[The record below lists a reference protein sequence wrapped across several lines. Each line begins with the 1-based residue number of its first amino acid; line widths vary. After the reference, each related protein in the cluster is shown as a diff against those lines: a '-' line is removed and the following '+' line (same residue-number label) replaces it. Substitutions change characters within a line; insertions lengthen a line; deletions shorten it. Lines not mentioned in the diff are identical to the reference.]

1 MSKRFENMVD
11 KSSVSK
17 ERIGHTYEISMKSTI
32 KKRIFIIFLIVA
44 ILLLLILF
52 LFVRKEAVHDLEFP
66 KTAWGISAEEVFD
79 SYGISQADVSRSQEA
94 GRGSMFT
101 IEGKELF
108 GEKTSEINF
117 QFLDFGDNGD
127 MGLCY
132 VRVIYPE
139 GADMNHVLEKMREVY
154 GKTVSDVSIYEQ
166 NSALGNETIHA
177 KDYRESDVLKIW
189 SDKCIADFISDK
201 ESESY
206 RNLWAFFQPG
216 LNEENWGEFCETAR
230 MVTVLWNNDDWKTL
244 EFNAYNLCV
253 YNELKNQLSELPL

>member
-1 MSKRFENMVD
+1 MSKQFENMAD

-52 LFVRKEAVHDLEFP
+52 LFVKKEAVHDLEFP
-66 KTAWGISAEEVFD
+66 KTAWGISAEEIFD

-154 GKTVSDVSIYEQ
+154 GKTVSDASIYEQ

-189 SDKCIADFISDK
+189 ADRCIADFISEK
-201 ESESY
+201 ESESC

-216 LNEENWGEFCETAR
+216 LNEENWGDFCETAR

>member
-1 MSKRFENMVD
+1 MSKRFENMAD
-11 KSSVSK
+11 KPSVLK

-52 LFVRKEAVHDLEFP
+52 LFVKKEAVHDLEFP
-66 KTAWGISAEEVFD
+66 KTAWGISTEEVFD

-154 GKTVSDVSIYEQ
+154 GKTVSDTSIYEQ

-177 KDYRESDVLKIW
+177 KDYTESDVLKIW
-189 SDKCIADFISDK
+189 ADRCIADSISEK

>member
-52 LFVRKEAVHDLEFP
+52 LFVKKEAVRDLEFP
-66 KTAWGISAEEVFD
+66 KTTWGISAEEVFD

-117 QFLDFGDNGD
+117 QFLDFRDNGD

-132 VRVIYPE
+132 VRAIYPE
-139 GADMNHVLEKMREVY
+139 DADMNHVLEKMREVY

-177 KDYRESDVLKIW
+177 KDYTESDVLKIW
-189 SDKCIADFISDK
+189 SDKCISDSISEK